1 MTKFSEDLIKKIQDF
16 YHEGKKQKKFQ
27 GDKSFTIDDGVLKF
41 GLLPNQIK
49 RILYIKKSKK

>member
-1 MTKFSEDLIKKIQDF
+1 KIQDF

-27 GDKSFTIDDGVLKF
+27 GDKSFTIDDVVLKF